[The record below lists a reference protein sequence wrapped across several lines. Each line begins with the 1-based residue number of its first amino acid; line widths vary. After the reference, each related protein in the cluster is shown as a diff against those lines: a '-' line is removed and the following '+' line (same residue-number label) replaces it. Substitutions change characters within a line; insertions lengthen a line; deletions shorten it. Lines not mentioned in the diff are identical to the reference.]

1 MSLDEPSN
9 YIMIQI
15 GIMKYIRKQG
25 YDVDLDLLDLR
36 AEKESWR

>member
-15 GIMKYIRKQG
+15 GIMKYIRKQA
-25 YDVDLDLLDLR
+25 YDLDLLNLR
-36 AEKESWR
+36 AE